1 MSHAAAFVSVLAV
14 AGVIG
19 GALLTML
26 GLFAEKWP
34 ALELA
39 NQGRP
44 LVLIGS
50 VAVLGLAL
58 ILSDGA
64 LTAAA
69 ILLLIANV
77 GLFVLGLQ
85 GAASLGRP
93 ESRRFVRMVT
103 FNVWHDNARVEDVA
117 AVLTEADADLI
128 VLQEV
133 TSQRRSRL
141 HDLTKMRYPHIL
153 GSSGL
158 LILAKHPVCVSG
170 HIDGQVDRSASH
182 GRALGPLLL
191 WARFEVDGF
200 AFELVGVHLTYPF
213 KPLEQAVDTRA
224 LIAFVRSRKAPL
236 IVAGDYNLTP
246 WSLKLQRFTR
256 ETGLLRT
263 NTFHLTWPMR
273 RVIPLLPLVSIDNVF
288 TSSEFAPLAV
298 TAGPSAGSDHRP
310 IIVDIALT
318 RPDSMSKVP
327 L

>member
-1 MSHAAAFVSVLAV
+1 MSHAATFVSVLAV
-14 AGVIG
+14 AGIIG
-19 GALLTML
+19 GALLTVL
-26 GLFAEKWP
+26 GLAAGRWP

-58 ILSDGA
+58 IASDGW
-64 LTAAA
+64 LIAAA
-69 ILLLIANV
+69 IGLWIANV

-85 GAASLGRP
+85 GAASFAGP
-93 ESRRFVRMVT
+93 PSPRFLRVVT
-103 FNVWHDNARVEDVA
+103 FNVWRENARIEDVA
-117 AVLTEADADLI
+117 AFFAEADADLI

-133 TSQRRSRL
+133 TSERRSRL
-141 HDLTKMRYPHIL
+141 HDLTKLRYPHIL

-158 LILAKHPVCVSG
+158 LILAKHPVCASG

-182 GRALGPLLL
+182 GRARGPLLL
-191 WARFEVDGF
+191 WARFEVEGL
-200 AFELVGVHLTYPF
+200 AFELAGVHLAYPF
-213 KPLEQAVDTRA
+213 KPLEQAADTRA
-224 LIAFVRSRKAPL
+224 LIAFVRSRERPL

-246 WSLKLQRFTR
+246 WSLKLQRFAR

-288 TSSEFAPLAV
+288 TSSDFAPLTV

-318 RPDSMSKVP
+318 RAHSTSKVP